1 VAGRDGARAECV
13 LYYRFSDAMKQ
24 AGMVSFELGWEGRLS
39 AMMRYATSASA
50 CRRGMI
56 AR

>member
-1 VAGRDGARAECV
+1 MTGRDGARAESV
-13 LYYRFSDAMKQ
+13 LFYRFSDAMKQ
-24 AGMVSFELGWEGRLS
+24 AGMVSFEPGWEGRLS

>member
-1 VAGRDGARAECV
+1 MAGRDGARAECV

-24 AGMVSFELGWEGRLS
+24 AGMVSFEPGWEGRLS